1 MMIKA
6 LSITALALITPTVG
20 SADML
25 HPDDVADVRLLS
37 GWRMENGNHMA
48 ALQVTL
54 EPGWKTY
61 WRAPGDGGIPPEF
74 DWSGSRNMGV
84 VDFHW
89 PTPEVMDAGG
99 MTTIGYRHEL
109 VLPFEV
115 TPSDIGEDVTLDAD
129 LLLGICKDIC
139 VPVSRPLSADL
150 SAAAT
155 EPDMAIL
162 RALDSRPDTVE
173 EAGVASVSCTLSTLS
188 DGMRVTAS
196 LDLPR
201 VGPDEIVVFEID
213 DPWSGSLTRWAIGCR
228 MARLRFMP
236 TSFRPTANRSASPRR
251 ISVSPCSAADAR
263 SMFPAAIRWLRIR
276 PHAAPGPNQ

>member
-25 HPDDVADVRLLS
+25 HPDDAADVRLLS

-173 EAGVASVSCTLSTLS
+173 EAAVASVSCTLSTLS

-213 DPWSGSLTRWAIGCR
+213 DPSVWVSDAMGNRVPDGPLEVYADFVPPDGQPFGVAAQDIRLTVLGGGRAVDVPGCDT
-228 MARLRFMP
+228 M
-236 TSFRPTANRSASPRR
+236 
-251 ISVSPCSAADAR
+251 VED
-263 SMFPAAIRWLRIR
+263 
-276 PHAAPGPNQ
+276 